1 MSQGGEGRYSIQQRQ
16 RGSLPELLKGV
27 NSPQIFWIAKPPG
40 PPGDPLDEQYQAPS
54 HPVLEQLGVALPL
67 IRQLKHPR
75 AGGHW
80 RVPITLVS
88 PLKAMCKG
96 SSL

>member
-1 MSQGGEGRYSIQQRQ
+1 MSRGGEGRYSIQQRQ
-16 RGSLPELLKGV
+16 RASLPELLKGV
-27 NSPQIFWIAKPPG
+27 NPPQIFWIAKTPG
-40 PPGDPLDEQYQAPS
+40 PPLDEQYQAPS
-54 HPVLEQLGVALPL
+54 HPVHEQLGVALPL

-80 RVPITLVS
+80 QVPITLVS

-96 SSL
+96 AGL